1 MSQNGTGDVANE
13 RFLSAD
19 YGNVIF
25 FGIELAV
32 PEKKAREVLLPKA
45 MSLYERLSKEA

>member
-19 YGNVIF
+19 YGNVVF
-25 FGIELAV
+25 FGIGSAV
-32 PEKKAREVLLPKA
+32 PEKKAIEV
-45 MSLYERLSKEA
+45 